1 MKYLKLIRFQNLVVM
16 VLIQYLIRLTLII
29 PSYGKENVL
38 SEFYFALLLFSIL
51 LIVGAGYTINDYFDI
66 KVDSENKDEHVIVG
80 RTIKRRIALVIHF
93 ILTSVGLILGFYI
106 AYKINQLVIS
116 IILIVCAY
124 ILWVYNLK
132 LKRIFFLANLIV
144 AGLSAVFVTSIA
156 TLEIFLKYNHNASIN
171 NIKTLILI
179 ATFAFILSLMNEIIK
194 DLRTV
199 EGDKK
204 YKIRTL
210 PTVWGL
216 LKTKEF
222 LKWLS
227 IITAFIISL
236 IAITKFKTNLTAL
249 SYAFIFI
256 IGPLFLLN
264 VWVYKAQNT
273 MDFERISKLNKF
285 IIFAGIMSM
294 LFLI

>member
-16 VLIQYLIRLTLII
+16 VLIQYLIRFTLII
-29 PSYGKENVL
+29 PSYSKENII

-80 RTIKRRIALVIHF
+80 RTIKRRIALFIHF

-116 IILIVCAY
+116 IILIICAY
-124 ILWVYNLK
+124 ILWIYNLK

-179 ATFAFILSLMNEIIK
+179 ATFAFISSLMNEIIK

-227 IITAFIISL
+227 IITAFIISI
-236 IAITKFKTNLTAL
+236 IAITKFKTNITAL

-264 VWVYKAQNT
+264 VWVYKAQYT
-273 MDFERISKLNKF
+273 IDYERISKLNKF
-285 IIFAGIMSM
+285 IIFTGIMSL

>member
-16 VLIQYLIRLTLII
+16 VLIQYLIRFTLII
-29 PSYGKENVL
+29 PSYGKENII

-51 LIVGAGYTINDYFDI
+51 LIVAAGYTINDYFDI

-124 ILWVYNLK
+124 ILWIYNLK

-156 TLEIFLKYNHNASIN
+156 TLEIFLKYNHNDSIN

-227 IITAFIISL
+227 IITAFIISI
-236 IAITKFKTNLTAL
+236 IAITKFKTNITAL

-264 VWVYKAQNT
+264 VWVYKAQHT
-273 MDFERISKLNKF
+273 IDYERISKLNKF
-285 IIFAGIMSM
+285 IIFTGIMSL

>member
-16 VLIQYLIRLTLII
+16 VLIQYLIRFTLII
-29 PSYGKENVL
+29 PKYGKEHVL

-51 LIVGAGYTINDYFDI
+51 LIVAAGYTINDYFDI
-66 KVDSENKDEHVIVG
+66 KVDIENKDENVIVG

-106 AYKINQLVIS
+106 TYKINQLVIS
-116 IILIVCAY
+116 IILITCAY
-124 ILWVYNLK
+124 ILWIYNLK

-144 AGLSAVFVTSIA
+144 AGLSAIFVTSIA
-156 TLEIFLKYNHNASIN
+156 IIEILLNYNHKASID
-171 NIKTLILI
+171 NITTLTVI
-179 ATFAFILSLMNEIIK
+179 ATLAFILSLMHEIIK
-194 DLRTV
+194 DLRTM

-227 IITAFIISL
+227 IITAFIISV

-249 SYAFIFI
+249 SYAFIFLM
-256 IGPLFLLN
+256 GPLFLLN
-264 VWVYKAQNT
+264 IWVFKAQ
-273 MDFERISKLNKF
+273 DRIDYERISKLNKF
-285 IIFAGIMSM
+285 IVFTGIMSL
-294 LFLI
+294 LFFI

>member
-80 RTIKRRIALVIHF
+80 RTIKRRIALFIHF

-124 ILWVYNLK
+124 ILWIYNLK

-144 AGLSAVFVTSIA
+144 AGLSAIFVTSIA

-179 ATFAFILSLMNEIIK
+179 ATLAFILSLMNEIIK
-194 DLRTV
+194 DLRTL

-227 IITAFIISL
+227 IITAFIISVM
-236 IAITKFKTNLTAL
+236 AITKFKTNLTAL

-264 VWVYKAQNT
+264 VWVYKAQHT
-273 MDFERISKLNKF
+273 IDYERISKLNKF
-285 IIFAGIMSM
+285 IIFTGIMSL

>member
-16 VLIQYLIRLTLII
+16 VLIQYLIRFILII
-29 PSYGKENVL
+29 PKYGKENVL

-51 LIVGAGYTINDYFDI
+51 LIVAAGYTINDYFDI
-66 KVDSENKDEHVIVG
+66 KVDSENKDENVIVG

-106 AYKINQLVIS
+106 TYKINQLVIS
-116 IILIVCAY
+116 IILITCAY
-124 ILWVYNLK
+124 ILWIYNLK
-132 LKRIFFLANLIV
+132 LKRIFFMANLIV
-144 AGLSAVFVTSIA
+144 AGLSAIFVTSLAIIEILLNYNHKASIDNITTLTVIA
-156 TLEIFLKYNHNASIN
+156 TL
-171 NIKTLILI
+171 
-179 ATFAFILSLMNEIIK
+179 AFILSLMHEIIK
-194 DLRTV
+194 DLRTM

-227 IITAFIISL
+227 IITAFIISV

-249 SYAFIFI
+249 SYAFIFL

-264 VWVYKAQNT
+264 IWVYKAQ
-273 MDFERISKLNKF
+273 DRIDYERISKLNKF
-285 IIFAGIMSM
+285 IVFTGIMSL

>member
-16 VLIQYLIRLTLII
+16 VIIQYLIRFTLII
-29 PSYGKENVL
+29 PSYGKENII

-51 LIVGAGYTINDYFDI
+51 LIVAAGYTINDYFDI

-106 AYKINQLVIS
+106 TYKINQLVIS

-124 ILWVYNLK
+124 ILWIYNLK

-156 TLEIFLKYNHNASIN
+156 TLEIFLKYNHNDSIN

-227 IITAFIISL
+227 IITAFIISI
-236 IAITKFKTNLTAL
+236 IAITKFKTNITAL

-264 VWVYKAQNT
+264 VWVYKAQHT
-273 MDFERISKLNKF
+273 IDYERISKLNKF
-285 IIFAGIMSM
+285 IIFTGIMSL

>member
-16 VLIQYLIRLTLII
+16 VLIQYLIRFILII
-29 PSYGKENVL
+29 PKYGKENVL

-51 LIVGAGYTINDYFDI
+51 LIVAAGYTINDYFDI

-106 AYKINQLVIS
+106 TYKINQLVIS

-144 AGLSAVFVTSIA
+144 AGLSAVFVSSIA
-156 TLEIFLKYNHNASIN
+156 ILEIFLKYNHNASIN
-171 NIKTLILI
+171 NIKILILI
-179 ATFAFILSLMNEIIK
+179 ATYAFILSLMNEIIK
-194 DLRTV
+194 DLETL

-210 PTVWGL
+210 PSVWGL

-227 IITAFIISL
+227 IITAFIASI
-236 IAITKFKTNLTAL
+236 IAITKFKTNPTAL
-249 SYAFIFI
+249 TYSFIFI
-256 IGPLFLLN
+256 IGPLFLLSL
-264 VWVYKAQNT
+264 WVYKAQQKI
-273 MDFERISKLNKF
+273 DYKRISKLNKF
-285 IIFAGIMSM
+285 IIFAVIMSM

>member
-1 MKYLKLIRFQNLVVM
+1 MKYLKLIRFQNLAVM
-16 VLIQYLIRLTLII
+16 VLIQYLIRFTLII
-29 PSYGKENVL
+29 PSYGKENII

-51 LIVGAGYTINDYFDI
+51 LIIGAGYTINDYFDI

-124 ILWVYNLK
+124 ILWIYNLK

-227 IITAFIISL
+227 IITAFIISF

-264 VWVYKAQNT
+264 VWVYKAQHT
-273 MDFERISKLNKF
+273 IDYERISKLNKF
-285 IIFAGIMSM
+285 IIFTGIMSL

>member
-16 VLIQYLIRLTLII
+16 VLIQYLIRFILII
-29 PSYGKENVL
+29 PKYGKENVL

-51 LIVGAGYTINDYFDI
+51 LIVAAGYTINDYFDI

-106 AYKINQLVIS
+106 TYKINQLVIS

-124 ILWVYNLK
+124 ILWIYNLK

-171 NIKTLILI
+171 NIKNLILI

-227 IITAFIISL
+227 IITAFIISI
-236 IAITKFKTNLTAL
+236 IAITKFKTNLTVL

-264 VWVYKAQNT
+264 VWVYKAKHT
-273 MDFERISKLNKF
+273 IDYERISKLNKF
-285 IIFAGIMSM
+285 IIFTGIMSL

>member
-16 VLIQYLIRLTLII
+16 VLIQYLIRFILII
-29 PSYGKENVL
+29 PKYGKENVL

-51 LIVGAGYTINDYFDI
+51 LIVAAGYTINDYFDI

-106 AYKINQLVIS
+106 TYKINQLVIS

-124 ILWVYNLK
+124 ILWIYNLK
-132 LKRIFFLANLIV
+132 LKRIFFLANLLV
-144 AGLSAVFVTSIA
+144 AGLSAIFVTSIA
-156 TLEIFLKYNHNASIN
+156 IIEILLNYNHKASID
-171 NIKTLILI
+171 NITTLTVI
-179 ATFAFILSLMNEIIK
+179 ATFAFILSLMHEIIK
-194 DLRTV
+194 DLRTM

-227 IITAFIISL
+227 IITAFIITV

-249 SYAFIFI
+249 SYAFIFL
-256 IGPLFLLN
+256 IGPLFILN
-264 VWVYKAQNT
+264 IWVYKAQ
-273 MDFERISKLNKF
+273 DRIDYERISKLNKF
-285 IIFAGIMSM
+285 IVFTGIMSL

>member
-1 MKYLKLIRFQNLVVM
+1 MKYLKLIRFQNLVAM
-16 VLIQYLIRLTLII
+16 VLIQYLIRFTLII
-29 PSYGKENVL
+29 PSYSKENVL

-144 AGLSAVFVTSIA
+144 AGLSAVFVTSIP
-156 TLEIFLKYNHNASIN
+156 TLEIFLKYNHNTSIN

-199 EGDKK
+199 QGDKK

-227 IITAFIISL
+227 IITAFIISI
-236 IAITKFKTNLTAL
+236 IAITKFKTNLTIL

-264 VWVYKAQNT
+264 VWVYKAQHT
-273 MDFERISKLNKF
+273 IDYERISKLNKF

>member
-16 VLIQYLIRLTLII
+16 VLIQYLIRFTLII
-29 PSYGKENVL
+29 PSYGKENIL

-124 ILWVYNLK
+124 ILWIYNLK

-227 IITAFIISL
+227 IITAFIISI
-236 IAITKFKTNLTAL
+236 IAITKFKTNITAL

-264 VWVYKAQNT
+264 VWVYKAQHT
-273 MDFERISKLNKF
+273 IDYERISKLNKF
-285 IIFAGIMSM
+285 IIFTGIMSL

>member
-1 MKYLKLIRFQNLVVM
+1 M
-16 VLIQYLIRLTLII
+16 VLIQYLIRFTLII
-29 PSYGKENVL
+29 PSYGKENIL

-93 ILTSVGLILGFYI
+93 ILTSIGLILGFYI

-116 IILIVCAY
+116 IVLIVCAY
-124 ILWVYNLK
+124 ILWIYNLK
-132 LKRIFFLANLIV
+132 LKHIFFLANLIV

-156 TLEIFLKYNHNASIN
+156 TLEIFLKYNHNTSIN

-199 EGDKK
+199 QGDKK

-227 IITAFIISL
+227 IITAFIIST
-236 IAITKFKTNLTAL
+236 IAITKFKTNITAL

-264 VWVYKAQNT
+264 VWVYKAQHT
-273 MDFERISKLNKF
+273 IDYERISKLNKF
-285 IIFAGIMSM
+285 IIFTGIMSL

>member
-16 VLIQYLIRLTLII
+16 VLIQYLIRFTLII
-29 PSYGKENVL
+29 PSYGKENII

-51 LIVGAGYTINDYFDI
+51 LIVAAGYTINDYFDI

-124 ILWVYNLK
+124 ILWIYNLK

-227 IITAFIISL
+227 IITAFIISI

-264 VWVYKAQNT
+264 VWVYKAQQT
-273 MDFERISKLNKF
+273 IDYERISKLNKF
-285 IIFAGIMSM
+285 IIFTGIMSL

>member
-1 MKYLKLIRFQNLVVM
+1 M
-16 VLIQYLIRLTLII
+16 VLIQYLIRFTLII
-29 PSYGKENVL
+29 PSYGKENII

-51 LIVGAGYTINDYFDI
+51 LIVAAGYTINDYFDI

-124 ILWVYNLK
+124 ILWIYNLK

-156 TLEIFLKYNHNASIN
+156 TLEIFLKYNHNDSIN
-171 NIKTLILI
+171 NTKTLILI

-227 IITAFIISL
+227 IINAFIISL

-256 IGPLFLLN
+256 IGPFFLLN
-264 VWVYKAQNT
+264 VWVYKAQHT
-273 MDFERISKLNKF
+273 IDYERISKLNKF
-285 IIFAGIMSM
+285 IIFTGIMSL

>member
-16 VLIQYLIRLTLII
+16 VLIQYLIRFTLII
-29 PSYGKENVL
+29 PKYGKENVL
-38 SEFYFALLLFSIL
+38 SDFYFVLILFSIL
-51 LIVGAGYTINDYFDI
+51 LIVAAGYTINDYFDI
-66 KVDSENKDEHVIVG
+66 KVDSENKDKDVIVG
-80 RTIKRRIALVIHF
+80 RTIKRRTALVIHF
-93 ILTSVGLILGFYI
+93 ILTSVGLISGFYF
-106 AYKINQLVIS
+106 AYKINHLEIS
-116 IILIVCAY
+116 IILIFCAY
-124 ILWVYNLK
+124 ILWIYNLK
-132 LKRIFFLANLIV
+132 LKRIFFLANFII

-156 TLEIFLKYNHNASIN
+156 TLEILLKYNHNSSFN
-171 NIKTLILI
+171 NIKILILI

-194 DLRTV
+194 DLKTL

-227 IITAFIISL
+227 IITAFTVSIMS
-236 IAITKFKTNLTAL
+236 ITEFKTNVNAL
-249 SYAFIFI
+249 SYSFIFI

-264 VWVYKAQNT
+264 IWVYKAQQKL
-273 MDFERISKLNKF
+273 DYERISKLNKF
-285 IIFAGIMSM
+285 IIFAGIMSI

>member
-16 VLIQYLIRLTLII
+16 VLIQYLIRFTLII
-29 PSYGKENVL
+29 PSYGKENII

-51 LIVGAGYTINDYFDI
+51 LIVAAGYTINDYFDI

-124 ILWVYNLK
+124 ILWIYNLK

-156 TLEIFLKYNHNASIN
+156 TLEIFLKYNHNDSIN

-227 IITAFIISL
+227 IINAFIISF
-236 IAITKFKTNLTAL
+236 IAISKFKTNLTAL

-264 VWVYKAQNT
+264 VWVYKAQQT
-273 MDFERISKLNKF
+273 IDYERISKLNKF
-285 IIFAGIMSM
+285 IIFTGIMSL

>member
-16 VLIQYLIRLTLII
+16 VLIQYLIRFTLII

-124 ILWVYNLK
+124 ILWIYNLK

-144 AGLSAVFVTSIA
+144 AGLSAIFVTSIA

-227 IITAFIISL
+227 IITAFIISVM
-236 IAITKFKTNLTAL
+236 AITKFKTNLTAL

-264 VWVYKAQNT
+264 VWVYKAQHT
-273 MDFERISKLNKF
+273 IDYERISKLNKF
-285 IIFAGIMSM
+285 IIFTGIMSL

>member
-1 MKYLKLIRFQNLVVM
+1 MKYLKLIRFKNLVVM
-16 VLIQYLIRLTLII
+16 VLIQYLIRFTLII
-29 PSYGKENVL
+29 PSYSKENVL

-80 RTIKRRIALVIHF
+80 RTIKRRIALVIHL

-106 AYKINQLVIS
+106 AYKINQFVIS

-132 LKRIFFLANLIV
+132 LKRIFFLANIIV
-144 AGLSAVFVTSIA
+144 AGLSAIFVTSIA
-156 TLEIFLKYNHNASIN
+156 ILEILLNYNHKASID
-171 NIKTLILI
+171 NITTLTVI
-179 ATFAFILSLMNEIIK
+179 ATFAFILSLMHEIIK
-194 DLRTV
+194 DIKTG
-199 EGDKK
+199 EGDEKFMIK
-204 YKIRTL
+204 TL
-210 PTVWGL
+210 PTEWGL

-227 IITAFIISL
+227 IITAFIISV
-236 IAITKFKTNLTAL
+236 ITITKFKTNITATL
-249 SYAFIFI
+249 YAFILL

-264 VWVYKAQNT
+264 IWVYKAQNT

>member
-16 VLIQYLIRLTLII
+16 VLIQYLIRFILII
-29 PSYGKENVL
+29 PKYGKENVL

-51 LIVGAGYTINDYFDI
+51 LIVAAGYTINDYFDI
-66 KVDSENKDEHVIVG
+66 KVDSENKDENVIVG

-106 AYKINQLVIS
+106 TYKINQLVIS
-116 IILIVCAY
+116 IILITCAY
-124 ILWVYNLK
+124 ILWIYNLK
-132 LKRIFFLANLIV
+132 LKRIFFMANLIV
-144 AGLSAVFVTSIA
+144 AGLSAIFVTSIA
-156 TLEIFLKYNHNASIN
+156 IIEILLNYNHKASID
-171 NIKTLILI
+171 NITTLTVI
-179 ATFAFILSLMNEIIK
+179 ATLAFILSLMHEIIK
-194 DLRTV
+194 DLRTM

-227 IITAFIISL
+227 IITAFIISV

-249 SYAFIFI
+249 SYAFIFL
-256 IGPLFLLN
+256 IGPLFILN
-264 VWVYKAQNT
+264 IWVYKAQ
-273 MDFERISKLNKF
+273 DRIDYERISKLNKF
-285 IIFAGIMSM
+285 IVFTGIMSL
-294 LFLI
+294 LFFI

>member
-16 VLIQYLIRLTLII
+16 VLIQYLIRFTLII
-29 PSYGKENVL
+29 PKYGKVNVL
-38 SEFYFALLLFSIL
+38 SELYFALLLFSIL
-51 LIVGAGYTINDYFDI
+51 LIVAAGYTINDYFDI

-106 AYKINQLVIS
+106 TYKINQLVIS
-116 IILIVCAY
+116 IILITCAY
-124 ILWVYNLK
+124 ILWIYNLK
-132 LKRIFFLANLIV
+132 LKRIFFMANLIV
-144 AGLSAVFVTSIA
+144 AGLSAIFVTSIA
-156 TLEIFLKYNHNASIN
+156 IIEILLNYNHKASID
-171 NIKTLILI
+171 NITTLTVI
-179 ATFAFILSLMNEIIK
+179 ATLAFILSLMHEIIK
-194 DLRTV
+194 DLRTM

-227 IITAFIISL
+227 ILTAFIISV

-249 SYAFIFI
+249 LYAFIFL

-264 VWVYKAQNT
+264 IWVYKAQ
-273 MDFERISKLNKF
+273 DRIDYERISKLNKF
-285 IIFAGIMSM
+285 IIFTGIMSL

>member
-16 VLIQYLIRLTLII
+16 VLIQYLIRFTLII
-29 PSYGKENVL
+29 PSYSKENVL

-80 RTIKRRIALVIHF
+80 RTIKRRIALVIHL

-106 AYKINQLVIS
+106 AYKINQFIIS

-132 LKRIFFLANLIV
+132 LKRIFFIANLIV
-144 AGLSAVFVTSIA
+144 AGLSAVFVTYIA

-227 IITAFIISL
+227 IITAFIISI
-236 IAITKFKTNLTAL
+236 IAITKFKTNLTIL

-264 VWVYKAQNT
+264 VWIYKAQNT

-285 IIFAGIMSM
+285 IIFAGIMSL

>member
-16 VLIQYLIRLTLII
+16 VLIQYLIRFTLII
-29 PSYGKENVL
+29 PSYSKENVL

-80 RTIKRRIALVIHF
+80 RTIKRRIALVIHL

-106 AYKINQLVIS
+106 AYKINQLIIS
-116 IILIVCAY
+116 IILIFCTY

-144 AGLSAVFVTSIA
+144 AGLSAIFVTSIA
-156 TLEIFLKYNHNASIN
+156 ILEILLNYNHKASID
-171 NIKTLILI
+171 NITTLTVI
-179 ATFAFILSLMNEIIK
+179 ATFAFILSLMHEIIK
-194 DLRTV
+194 DLRTM

-227 IITAFIISL
+227 IITAFIISI

>member
-1 MKYLKLIRFQNLVVM
+1 MKYFKLIRIQNLAVM
-16 VLIQYLIRLTLII
+16 VLIQYLIRFKLLI
-29 PSYGKENVL
+29 PSYSKENVL
-38 SEFYFALLLFSIL
+38 SEFYFALLLISIL

-80 RTIKRRIALVIHF
+80 RTIKRRIAQVIHF

-106 AYKINQLVIS
+106 TYKINQLVIS

-124 ILWVYNLK
+124 ILWIYNLK

-144 AGLSAVFVTSIA
+144 AGLSAIFVTSIA
-156 TLEIFLKYNHNASIN
+156 IIEILLNYNHKASID
-171 NIKTLILI
+171 NITTLTVI
-179 ATFAFILSLMNEIIK
+179 ATFAFILSLMHEIIK
-194 DLRTV
+194 DLRTM

-227 IITAFIISL
+227 ITTAFIISV

-249 SYAFIFI
+249 SYAFIFL

-264 VWVYKAQNT
+264 IWVYKAE
-273 MDFERISKLNKF
+273 DRIDYERISKLNKF
-285 IIFAGIMSM
+285 IVFAGIMSM

>member
-16 VLIQYLIRLTLII
+16 VLIQYLIRFTLII
-29 PSYGKENVL
+29 PSYSKENVL

-51 LIVGAGYTINDYFDI
+51 LIVAAGYTINDYFDI

-80 RTIKRRIALVIHF
+80 RSIKRRIALVIHF

-106 AYKINQLVIS
+106 TYKINQLVIS

-124 ILWVYNLK
+124 ILWIYNLK
-132 LKRIFFLANLIV
+132 LKRIFFLANLLV
-144 AGLSAVFVTSIA
+144 AGLSAIFVTSIA
-156 TLEIFLKYNHNASIN
+156 IIEILLNYNHKASID
-171 NIKTLILI
+171 NITTLSVI
-179 ATFAFILSLMNEIIK
+179 ATFAFILSLMHEIIK
-194 DLRTV
+194 DLRTM

-227 IITAFIISL
+227 IITAFIITV

-249 SYAFIFI
+249 SYAFIFL
-256 IGPLFLLN
+256 IGPLFILN
-264 VWVYKAQNT
+264 IWVYKAQ
-273 MDFERISKLNKF
+273 DRIDYERISKLNKF
-285 IIFAGIMSM
+285 IVFTGIMSL

>member
-1 MKYLKLIRFQNLVVM
+1 MKYLKLIRIKNLVVM
-16 VLIQYLIRLTLII
+16 VLIQYLIRFTLII
-29 PSYGKENVL
+29 PSYGKENIL
-38 SEFYFALLLFSIL
+38 SDFYFALLLFSIL
-51 LIVGAGYTINDYFDI
+51 LIVSAGYSINDYFDI

-93 ILTSVGLILGFYI
+93 ILTSVGLILSFYI
-106 AYKINQLVIS
+106 AYKINQLAIS

-124 ILWVYNLK
+124 ILWIYNLK
-132 LKRIFFLANLIV
+132 LKRIFFLANLII

-179 ATFAFILSLMNEIIK
+179 TTFAFILSLMNEIIK

-227 IITAFIISL
+227 IITAFIISI

-264 VWVYKAQNT
+264 VWVYKAQQT
-273 MDFERISKLNKF
+273 IDYERISKLNKF
-285 IIFAGIMSM
+285 IIFTGIMSF

>member
-1 MKYLKLIRFQNLVVM
+1 M
-16 VLIQYLIRLTLII
+16 VLIQYLIRFTLII
-29 PSYGKENVL
+29 PSYGKENIL

-66 KVDSENKDEHVIVG
+66 KVDSENKDEHVIIG

-93 ILTSVGLILGFYI
+93 ILTSIGLILGFYI

-116 IILIVCAY
+116 IVLIVCAY
-124 ILWVYNLK
+124 ILWIYNLK
-132 LKRIFFLANLIV
+132 LKHIFFLANLIV

-156 TLEIFLKYNHNASIN
+156 TLEIFLKYNHNTSIN

-199 EGDKK
+199 QGDKK

-227 IITAFIISL
+227 IITAFIIST
-236 IAITKFKTNLTAL
+236 IAITKFKTNITAL

-264 VWVYKAQNT
+264 VWVYKAQHT
-273 MDFERISKLNKF
+273 IDYERISKLNKF
-285 IIFAGIMSM
+285 IIFTGIMSL

>member
-1 MKYLKLIRFQNLVVM
+1 M
-16 VLIQYLIRLTLII
+16 VLIQYLIRFTLII
-29 PSYGKENVL
+29 PSYSKENII

-80 RTIKRRIALVIHF
+80 RTIKRRIALFIHF

-116 IILIVCAY
+116 IILIICAY
-124 ILWVYNLK
+124 ILWIYNLK

-179 ATFAFILSLMNEIIK
+179 ATFAFISSLMNEIIK

-227 IITAFIISL
+227 IITAFIISI
-236 IAITKFKTNLTAL
+236 IAITKFKTNITAL

-264 VWVYKAQNT
+264 VWVYKAQYT
-273 MDFERISKLNKF
+273 IDYERISKLNKF
-285 IIFAGIMSM
+285 IIFTGIMSL

>member
-16 VLIQYLIRLTLII
+16 VLIQYLIRFILII
-29 PSYGKENVL
+29 PKYGKENVL

-51 LIVGAGYTINDYFDI
+51 LIVAAGYTINDYFDI
-66 KVDSENKDEHVIVG
+66 KVDSKKKDEHVIVG

-106 AYKINQLVIS
+106 TYKINQLVIS

-124 ILWVYNLK
+124 ILWIYNLK
-132 LKRIFFLANLIV
+132 LKRIFFLANLLV
-144 AGLSAVFVTSIA
+144 AGLSAIFVTSIA
-156 TLEIFLKYNHNASIN
+156 IIEILLNYNHKASID
-171 NIKTLILI
+171 NITTLTVI
-179 ATFAFILSLMNEIIK
+179 ATFAFILSLMHEIIK
-194 DLRTV
+194 DLRTM

-227 IITAFIISL
+227 IITAFIITV

-249 SYAFIFI
+249 SYAFIFL
-256 IGPLFLLN
+256 IGPLFILN
-264 VWVYKAQNT
+264 IWVYKAQ
-273 MDFERISKLNKF
+273 DRIDYERISKLNKF
-285 IIFAGIMSM
+285 IIFTGIMSL

>member
-16 VLIQYLIRLTLII
+16 VLIQYLIRFTLII
-29 PSYGKENVL
+29 PSYGKENII

-51 LIVGAGYTINDYFDI
+51 LIVAAGYTINDYFDI

-124 ILWVYNLK
+124 ILWIYNLK

-227 IITAFIISL
+227 IITAFIISI

-264 VWVYKAQNT
+264 IWVYKAQQT
-273 MDFERISKLNKF
+273 IDYERISKLNKF
-285 IIFAGIMSM
+285 IIFTGIMSL

>member
-1 MKYLKLIRFQNLVVM
+1 MKYLKLIRIKNLVVM
-16 VLIQYLIRLTLII
+16 VLIQYLIRFTLII
-29 PSYGKENVL
+29 PSYGKENIL
-38 SEFYFALLLFSIL
+38 SDFYFALLLFSIL
-51 LIVGAGYTINDYFDI
+51 LIVSAGYTINDYFDI

-80 RTIKRRIALVIHF
+80 RTIKRRIALFIHF
-93 ILTSVGLILGFYI
+93 ILTSVGLIVGFYI

-144 AGLSAVFVTSIA
+144 AGLSAIFVTSLAI
-156 TLEIFLKYNHNASIN
+156 LEILLNYNHKASID
-171 NIKTLILI
+171 NITTLTVI
-179 ATFAFILSLMNEIIK
+179 ATFAFILSLMHEIIK
-194 DLRTV
+194 DLKTV

-227 IITAFIISL
+227 IITAFIISA
-236 IAITKFKTNLTAL
+236 IAISKFKTNITAIL
-249 SYAFIFI
+249 YAFILL

-264 VWVYKAQNT
+264 IGVYKAQNT

>member
-16 VLIQYLIRLTLII
+16 VLIQYLIRFTLII
-29 PSYGKENVL
+29 PSYSKENVL

-124 ILWVYNLK
+124 ILWIYNLK

-144 AGLSAVFVTSIA
+144 AGFSAVFVTFIA
-156 TLEIFLKYNHNASIN
+156 TVEIFLKYNHNASIN

-227 IITAFIISL
+227 IITAFIISI
-236 IAITKFKTNLTAL
+236 IAITKFKTNITAL

-264 VWVYKAQNT
+264 VWVYKAQHT
-273 MDFERISKLNKF
+273 IDYERISKLNKF
-285 IIFAGIMSM
+285 IIFTGIMSL